1 MCEIQP
7 GTPETEEY
15 LAIEE
20 RIINKFPE
28 MRKEVLE
35 GEYGLPC
42 DLGSVFGLQPTLDPV
57 GDLCLEKV
65 LKIIDESKTKREML
79 RRLREAMKDTVPNE
93 INW

>member
-1 MCEIQP
+1 MCALEP

-15 LAIEE
+15 IAIKE
-20 RIINKFPE
+20 RIIGKFPE
-28 MRKEVLE
+28 MKKKIEVKD
-35 GEYGLPC
+35 LPC
-42 DLGSVFGLQPTLDPV
+42 DLGSVFGRQPTLDPA

-65 LKIIDESKTKREML
+65 LRIIDESKTKREML

>member
-1 MCEIQP
+1 MGKLEP

-15 LAIEE
+15 LAIKE
-20 RIINKFPE
+20 RIIGKFPE
-28 MRKEVLE
+28 MKKKIEE
-35 GEYGLPC
+35 KDLPC
-42 DLGSVFGLQPTLDPV
+42 DLGSVFGLNPDLFAE